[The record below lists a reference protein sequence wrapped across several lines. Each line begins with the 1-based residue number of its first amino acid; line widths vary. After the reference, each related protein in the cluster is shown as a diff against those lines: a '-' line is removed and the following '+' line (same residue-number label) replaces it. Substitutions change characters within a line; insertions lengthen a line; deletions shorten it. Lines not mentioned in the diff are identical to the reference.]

1 MHHADY
7 DFEDRC
13 HDRLIV
19 EKLLSILPERNRR
32 ATRLWMCGRTHRE
45 IGEVVGSAGPPHSRT
60 PAGEPI
66 SQERVRQLI
75 SGSLRKMYYQA
86 LRWRLIGALQRNER
100 QRARRRPDLG
110 PMPVPEDERRSKV
123 ELFVYDPVRMMSDR
137 YVCTAY
143 NGVPDERW
151 KLVES
156 RKVKMSR
163 ARKLAKLR
171 SEQLRSS
178 SLRSVKLRALR

>member
-19 EKLLSILPERNRR
+19 EKLLSILSERNRQ
-32 ATRLWMCGRTHRE
+32 ATRLWMAGRTYKE
-45 IGEVVGSAGPPHSRT
+45 IGAAIGSFSRRTQRITSEPGVSVGRARQIVAGSVRRMRT
-60 PAGEPI
+60 
-66 SQERVRQLI
+66 
-75 SGSLRKMYYQA
+75 QA
-86 LRWRLIGALQRNER
+86 EKWRLASYRNER
-100 QRARRRPDLG
+100 TPDG
-110 PMPVPEDERRSKV
+110 AGSCAKIKPSPRRSRV
-123 ELFVYDPVRMMSDR
+123 QLFVYDPVRMMSDR